1 MTEKQYYEAIVKIEF
16 YSENG
21 YIYHKLNEILLK
33 NGIKLKSLQVQK
45 DGFYD

>member
-1 MTEKQYYEAIVKIEF
+1 MTEQYWEAKVKIGF
-16 YSENG
+16 YSEDG
-21 YIYHKLNEILLK
+21 YIYHKLDEILLK